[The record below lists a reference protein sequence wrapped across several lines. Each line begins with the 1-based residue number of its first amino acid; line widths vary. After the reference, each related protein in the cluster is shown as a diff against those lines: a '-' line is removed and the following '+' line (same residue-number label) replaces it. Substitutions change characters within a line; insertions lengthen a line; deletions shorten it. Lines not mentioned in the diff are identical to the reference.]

1 MNPITKKA
9 APKITATAIGK
20 MDLPVTFSGRFVYP
34 QAETQT
40 LVIYEVKGERCVK
53 IGPHSPTYVCYTRL
67 SDLYVD
73 DGDGLLKGK
82 APLRVRNERLVTD
95 PYTMDSL
102 PVLDPVEVPH
112 RPVTSKAQIRASAK
126 YDAENTTKICL
137 KFNDKTDAD
146 ILKKLSEVDS
156 KQGYIKALIREDLLK
171 G

>member
-82 APLRVRNERLVTD
+82 APLRVRNERLVTG

-112 RPVTSKAQIRASAK
+112 RPVTSDAQLRASAK
-126 YDAENTTKICL
+126 YDADHTTQIKL
-137 KFNDKTDAD
+137 KLNDKTDAD
-146 ILKKLSEVDS
+146 ILTKLDSVDN
-156 KQGYIKALIREDLLK
+156 KQGYIKSLIRQDI
-171 G
+171 GS